1 MLRRLAAGARHGVYG
16 RAVLFGP
23 RISAYDTGVGSVPIV
38 PMTDHLTSVS
48 GGVPDAPT
56 LRARRL
62 DAARDELAAAA
73 GRGEGG
79 RQAMRQYSHRMDA
92 IVQQL
97 FAEAGPVSQ
106 SVAVFALGGYGR
118 RELCLHSDVDL
129 LLLFSDRIDE
139 PAEQLLRRF
148 LNPLWDLGLTVGH
161 HVREVAEGR
170 TLTDDNP
177 EFLLALTDARP
188 VVGDATLLDAFLAR
202 SNAARTATRAVGA
215 LKTLIAER
223 HARFNDTL
231 YQIEPDVKE
240 SPGGLRD
247 LFGAQTIAM
256 LTDPTLLAQ
265 GGSGARALEDAE
277 EFLLRVRSV
286 LHLEAGRH
294 HNVLRH
300 EMQERAAARLGY
312 TGGTA
317 RQSVER
323 FMSDYFRHARV
334 IDRSLRWALRA
345 APTPVGPN
353 MVRAADGVR
362 FVDAGYAA
370 DHPET
375 WVAAFQAAMDA
386 GCGVS
391 DDALAC
397 IQQNAGRFTPD
408 AFMPTADHQRAWL
421 ALLKPRAG
429 LYERLSEMHE
439 AGMLGQVMPEFKRID
454 CRVVRDFYH
463 KYTVDEHTL
472 LTIRNLERLANATP
486 ERARFGRVLSEIHQ
500 PELLVLALLYHDIGK
515 WKDDDDHAAESERLI
530 VKMCDRLQ
538 LDEEERSTV
547 RFLVGQHLRMSLVA
561 FRRDTEDPQIVAH
574 LAALIGTEERL
585 KLLCLMTLADVEA
598 VSRETLTPW
607 KEELLWRLYVDT
619 YNHLTVAYGDE
630 VIDSSPGSHAALVSE
645 VIAGRPD
652 DLAAE
657 EVEHFLHGLPRR
669 YLQLFSHDAIYAH
682 VRLAR
687 ALAPGT
693 IRTLVRKK
701 GNEWELTVITYDQP
715 FLFSNCSGVLS
726 SYGMDI
732 LRGYA
737 FTKPDGLVVDWFH
750 FSDLERFLA
759 MNEGGATQM
768 TKRLEDVVAG
778 TTDIAARLKGRE
790 EGALVPKLPGFAPVI
805 HSDNESSPRYT
816 IVEIVAENALGLLY
830 RMSRAMSE
838 SGCDVDLVLISTEG
852 RRAIDVFHLTK
863 EGKKLSAS
871 QLTELTANLQRV
883 LEGRS

>member
-1 MLRRLAAGARHGVYG
+1 MLRRIGQRSWTEGCDREG
-16 RAVLFGP
+16 LFGP
-23 RISAYDTGVGSVPIV
+23 RLSAYDTGRGPRPIV
-38 PMTDHLTSVS
+38 LMANNIPAVS
-48 GGVPDAPT
+48 GGMPDPT
-56 LRARRL
+56 TIRAQRL
-62 DAARDELAAAA
+62 AAAREELGTAA

-92 IVQQL
+92 LIQQL
-97 FAEAGPVSQ
+97 FAEAGPVS
-106 SVAVFALGGYGR
+106 SPVAVFALGGYGR
-118 RELCLHSDVDL
+118 RELCLHSDVDV
-129 LLLFSDRIDE
+129 LLLFSSRIDE
-139 PAEQLLRRF
+139 LAEKFLQRF
-148 LNPLWDLGLTVGH
+148 LTPLWDLGLTVGH
-161 HVREVAEGR
+161 HVREVDEGR
-170 TLTDDNP
+170 VLPDDNP

-188 VVGDATLLDAFLAR
+188 VVGDATLLDAFLER
-202 SNAARTATRAVGA
+202 TNPARTAIRTLDA
-215 LKTLIAER
+215 LKDLIAAR

-231 YQIEPDVKE
+231 YQLEPDVKE

-265 GGSGARALEDAE
+265 GGPGARALEDAE

-300 EMQERAAARLGY
+300 ELQERAAERLGY

-345 APTPVGPN
+345 APTPVGTN

-362 FVDAGYAA
+362 FVDARQAG

-375 WVAAFQAAMDA
+375 WVALFQAALDA

-397 IQQNAGRFTPD
+397 IQQNAGRFAPE
-408 AFMPTADHQRAWL
+408 AFLPTAEHQRA
-421 ALLKPRAG
+421 LLTLLRPRAG
-429 LYERLSEMHE
+429 LYDRLSEMHE
-439 AGMLGQVMPEFKRID
+439 AGLLGQIMPEFKRID

-472 LTIRNLERLANATP
+472 LTIRNLERLSDPTP
-486 ERARFGRVLSEIHQ
+486 ARPRFGRLLGEVHQ

-538 LDEEERSTV
+538 LDEDERATV
-547 RFLVGQHLRMSLVA
+547 RFLVGQHLRMSVVA
-561 FRRDTEDPQIVAH
+561 FRRDTEDPQIVATFAG
-574 LAALIGTEERL
+574 LVGTEERL

-598 VSRETLTPW
+598 VSRETLTSW

-619 YNHLTVAYGDE
+619 YTHLTVAYGDE
-630 VIDSSPGSHAALVSE
+630 VIDSSPGSHAALVSD

-652 DLAAE
+652 DLSSE
-657 EVEHFLHGLPRR
+657 DVERFLQGFPRR
-669 YLQLFSHDAIYAH
+669 YLQLFSHEAIYAH

-687 ALAPGT
+687 TLAPGA
-693 IRTLVRKK
+693 IRTLLRKK
-701 GNEWELTVITYDQP
+701 GSEWELTVITHDQP

-737 FTKPDGLVVDWFH
+737 FTKPNGLVVDWFH
-750 FSDLERFLA
+750 FNDLERFLA
-759 MNEGGATQM
+759 LNDSGEAQM
-768 TKRLEDVVAG
+768 MKKLEDVIAG
-778 TTDIAARLKGRE
+778 TVDIAARLRGRE
-790 EGALVPKLPGFAPVI
+790 EGALTTPLPGFTPVV
-805 HSDNESSPRYT
+805 HADNESSPRYT
-816 IVEIVAENALGLLY
+816 IVEIVAQNALGLLY
-830 RMSRAMSE
+830 RLSRAMSE

-852 RRAIDVFHLTK
+852 RRAIDVFHLTT
-863 EGKKLSAS
+863 EGKKLLAP
-871 QLTELTANLQRV
+871 QVAELTANLQRV